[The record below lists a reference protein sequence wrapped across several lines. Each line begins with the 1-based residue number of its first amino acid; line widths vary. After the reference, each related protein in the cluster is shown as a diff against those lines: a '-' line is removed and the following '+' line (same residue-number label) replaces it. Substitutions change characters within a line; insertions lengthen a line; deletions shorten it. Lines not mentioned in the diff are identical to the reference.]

1 MRNVGSFPDHSWDRF
16 LMDFGAIL
24 APSWEPKWSKNRYKR
39 GLEKW
44 WKNDDD
50 QDGEKIGYRWLRL
63 HLAPPFWFQ
72 GRYLLKGGL
81 NPSRPHW
88 HQCRHRL
95 AIKSYSFFQ
104 WFFQHH
110 LISILTP
117 FCLPTWSQN
126 RSKIH
131 EKSIPRAIWKT
142 SNFFH
147 LFFIEF

>member
-1 MRNVGSFPDHSWDRF
+1 MNFDPQLGPHFAYIQRYSPPVAVRIPSHTDYSECENDGQHRF
-16 LMDFGAIL
+16 FRRF
-24 APSWEPKWSKNRYKR
+24 WFVF
-39 GLEKW
+39 
-44 WKNDDD
+44 
-50 QDGEKIGYRWLRL
+50 WLRTSIL
-63 HLAPPFWFQ
+63 WCETSKTGGDTLLCW
-72 GRYLLKGGL
+72 YLLKGGL

-88 HQCRHRL
+88 HRRRHRL